1 MRGGFSSSDLQ
12 SGTEREASSDLA
24 VMCERHLEKYAADSC
39 RDQRASA
46 QELCA
51 LIIGVLRE
59 GEVEDGQQGGDI
71 QSGLFD
77 LLGYDALDL
86 IEWVINNSQN
96 IARRSRTSVDQEGKT
111 RGSLD
116 PTSNSVTTLS
126 PPASL
131 TSAGMPASGGMPLSA
146 GQWLQCTHA
155 AQERSNSTWCAR
167 GCGMR
172 REGRKEGAERGRD
185 SGGVGGGGG
194 GVVWV
199 VDRKRMTREAII
211 EPGKLA
217 LLVQKYFA
225 LPAQK
230 YKYY

>member
-1 MRGGFSSSDLQ
+1 
-12 SGTEREASSDLA
+12 
-24 VMCERHLEKYAADSC
+24 MCARHLEKYAADSC

-59 GEVEDGQQGGDI
+59 GGVDDGQQGGDI

-86 IEWVINNSQN
+86 IEWVINNFQK
-96 IARRSRTSVDQEGKT
+96 IARRSSTSADKESKT

-116 PTSNSVTTLS
+116 PTSNSVPTLP

-131 TSAGMPASGGMPLSA
+131 SSADMPARADMPSSA

-167 GCGMR
+167 GREMR
-172 REGRKEGAERGRD
+172 REGRKEGGERERD
-185 SGGVGGGGG
+185 SGGVGGAGG

-217 LLVQKYFA
+217 LLLQKYFA

-230 YKYY
+230 YKY

>member
-1 MRGGFSSSDLQ
+1 
-12 SGTEREASSDLA
+12 
-24 VMCERHLEKYAADSC
+24 MCARHLEKYAADSC

-46 QELCA
+46 QDLCA

-59 GEVEDGQQGGDI
+59 GGVEDGQQGGDI

-96 IARRSRTSVDQEGKT
+96 ISRRSSTSADKERKT

-116 PTSNSVTTLS
+116 QTSNRVPTLS
-126 PPASL
+126 PPAPL
-131 TSAGMPASGGMPLSA
+131 ASADMPAR
-146 GQWLQCTHA
+146 
-155 AQERSNSTWCAR
+155 E
-167 GCGMR
+167 GMR
-172 REGRKEGAERGRD
+172 REGRKEGGEREREVRERERD
-185 SGGVGGGGG
+185 SGGVGGAGG

-217 LLVQKYFA
+217 FLVLKYF
-225 LPAQK
+225 PFPVQK
-230 YKYY
+230 YKY